1 MSKGREWTAT
11 GLSVEN
17 RARSSFSE
25 NDVIYFHTGKS
36 FVKSLETVA
45 AGVQKLKNISDGEF
59 GISTISEET
68 Q

>member
-1 MSKGREWTAT
+1 M
-11 GLSVEN
+11 
-17 RARSSFSE
+17 
-25 NDVIYFHTGKS
+25 
-36 FVKSLETVA
+36 KSLETVA

>member
-1 MSKGREWTAT
+1 MSKGGS
-11 GLSVEN
+11 GLLQDCLLKN
-17 RARSSFSE
+17 RARVSFSE